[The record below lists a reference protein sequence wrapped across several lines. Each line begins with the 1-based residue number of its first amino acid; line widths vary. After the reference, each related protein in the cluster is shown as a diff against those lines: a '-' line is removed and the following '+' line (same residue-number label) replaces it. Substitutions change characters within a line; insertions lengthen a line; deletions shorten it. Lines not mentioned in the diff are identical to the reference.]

1 MEQMNREQSM
11 EKYIGL
17 VISSLH
23 EMGEDE
29 DNTALIEA
37 NVKTKLF
44 GANGVL
50 DSVGVVFLITELEEK
65 ISDEFNIDVTLAD
78 EKAMSQVT
86 SPFRNVET
94 LSKYIS
100 QLVEG

>member
-1 MEQMNREQSM
+1 M
-11 EKYIGL
+11 EKYIEL
-17 VISSLH
+17 VLSTLH

-29 DNTALIEA
+29 DNQALIEA
-37 NVKTKLF
+37 QAKTKLF
-44 GANGVL
+44 GTNGVL

-65 ISDEFNIDVTLAD
+65 ISDEYDVDVTLAD

-94 LSKYIS
+94 LAKYIS
-100 QLVEG
+100 QLVEE

>member
-1 MEQMNREQSM
+1 M
-11 EKYIGL
+11 EKYIDL
-17 VISSLH
+17 ILSTLH

-29 DNTALIEA
+29 DNEALIEA
-37 NVKTKLF
+37 HAKTKLF
-44 GANGVL
+44 GTNGAL
-50 DSVGVVFLITELEEK
+50 DSVGIVFLITELEEK
-65 ISDEFNIDVTLAD
+65 ISDEFDIDVTLAD

-94 LSKYIS
+94 LAKYIS

>member
-1 MEQMNREQSM
+1 M
-11 EKYIGL
+11 EKYINL
-17 VISSLH
+17 IVSALH

-29 DNTALIEA
+29 DNQSLKDA
-37 NVKTKLF
+37 NNKTKLF

-65 ISDEFNIDVTLAD
+65 ISDEFDVDVTLAD

-94 LSKYIS
+94 LATYIS
-100 QLVEG
+100 QLIAEE

>member
-1 MEQMNREQSM
+1 M
-11 EKYIGL
+11 EKYLEL
-17 VISSLH
+17 VLSTLH

-29 DNTALIEA
+29 DNEALVEA
-37 NVKTKLF
+37 HIKTKLF

-50 DSVGVVFLITELEEK
+50 DSVGIVFLITELEEK
-65 ISDEFNIDVTLAD
+65 INDDFGVDVTLAD

-94 LSKYIS
+94 LAKYIA
-100 QLVEG
+100 QLVEE

>member
-1 MEQMNREQSM
+1 M
-11 EKYIGL
+11 EKYIEL
-17 VISSLH
+17 VIATLH

-29 DNTALIEA
+29 DNQALIEA
-37 NVKTKLF
+37 QAKTKLF
-44 GANGVL
+44 GTNGVL

-65 ISDEFNIDVTLAD
+65 ISDEYDVDVTLAD

-94 LSKYIS
+94 LAKYIS
-100 QLVEG
+100 QLVEE